1 MLCVERRPV
10 RKADGGL
17 IFIFYFLL
25 KHGQDTAWRE
35 TLMTQQNKE
44 EKLGQQQHN
53 TAGVGAITPGASPA
67 PRVEGDE
74 TRDVLTDEVSPDEA
88 VTEQQR
94 TTGDAQAPAG
104 ERSESLLPKVEG
116 DETRD
121 VAEEV
126 SLDQQSDRVR
136 ELGNLP
142 ADGGKTPAGSVA
154 GAVADSLAGKPAPR
168 K

>member
-1 MLCVERRPV
+1 
-10 RKADGGL
+10 
-17 IFIFYFLL
+17 
-25 KHGQDTAWRE
+25 
-35 TLMTQQNKE
+35 MTQQNNE
-44 EKLGQQQHN
+44 DKLDQQRHN
-53 TAGVGAITPGASPA
+53 TAGAITPEVSPA
-67 PRVEGDE
+67 PR
-74 TRDVLTDEVSPDEA
+74 
-88 VTEQQR
+88 
-94 TTGDAQAPAG
+94 
-104 ERSESLLPKVEG
+104 VEG

-142 ADGGKTPAGSVA
+142 ADGGETPAGSVT